1 MPRPTNKGSLDGLKK
16 ALTEGP
22 KIKTAKQIEE
32 EEAFD
37 RWVKKPVCVVTNTS
51 NRVKFWDIKGRG
63 TASVRFVPGAS
74 VKATAMQMEAMN
86 NPPPGIVVTR
96 YNPDNPAHIRLKG
109 IG

>member
-1 MPRPTNKGSLDGLKK
+1 MSPIEIQAQATR
-16 ALTEGP
+16 
-22 KIKTAKQIEE
+22 IKTAKQIEE
-32 EEAFD
+32 EEAME
-37 RWVKKPVCVVTNTS
+37 RWARQPVTVITNTS
-51 NRVKFWDIKGRG
+51 NHVVIWDING
-63 TASVRFVPGAS
+63 TGTCSVRFVPGAS